1 MAAADPV
8 VESTR
13 KRGGLVDL
21 VDDESH
27 QVDRSPAPNE
37 GDRVVSQDQ
46 ASPANRRHA
55 IEVDGLNHVFV
66 SDSSGGDQRLVH
78 VVKDLSL
85 RVEEGE
91 FVAIIGPSG
100 CGKTTVLN
108 ILAGLLEV
116 QDGEVLIDG
125 QRPQLGRPDVS
136 YMLARDA
143 LLPWRTALDNVCM
156 GLEFRGVPR
165 SERKPR
171 ARELLAAVGLEDSAS
186 AYRHQLS
193 QGMRQRVALARTFA
207 PDASVLLMDEPFGAL
222 DSGLKLQLGEF
233 LLDLWTR
240 MQRTVVFV
248 THDLY
253 EAIGL
258 ADRIILMRP
267 GAIVREVVVPLPRPR
282 SIEELQ
288 EDPAY
293 HDLYRRLW
301 NDMKDINR

>member
-1 MAAADPV
+1 MAAADSFIGSMRPL
-8 VESTR
+8 E
-13 KRGGLVDL
+13 DL
-21 VDDESH
+21 VDDEAFRSNGSRATDAGSRTET
-27 QVDRSPAPNE
+27 QVQMSTVNQ
-37 GDRVVSQDQ
+37 S
-46 ASPANRRHA
+46 HA

-66 SDSSGGDQRLVH
+66 SESSGSDPRLAH
-78 VVKDLSL
+78 VVNDFSL
-85 RVEEGE
+85 QVEEGE
-91 FVAIIGPSG
+91 FLAVIGPSG

-116 QDGEVLIDG
+116 QEGSVLING
-125 QRPQLGRPDVS
+125 QPPELGRSDVA

-143 LLPWRTALDNVCM
+143 LMPWRTALENVEM
-156 GLEFRGVPR
+156 GLEFRGVPK
-165 SERKPR
+165 SERRPR
-171 ARELLAAVGLEDSAS
+171 ALELLEAVGLEESAS
-186 AYRHQLS
+186 SYRHQLS

-222 DSGLKLQLGEF
+222 DAGLKLQLGEF

-267 GAIVREVVVPLPRPR
+267 GAIVREVEVPLTRPR
-282 SIEELQ
+282 SIEDLQ
-288 EDPAY
+288 EDPEY
-293 HDLYRRLW
+293 HELYRRLW
-301 NDMKDINR
+301 NDMKEIDR